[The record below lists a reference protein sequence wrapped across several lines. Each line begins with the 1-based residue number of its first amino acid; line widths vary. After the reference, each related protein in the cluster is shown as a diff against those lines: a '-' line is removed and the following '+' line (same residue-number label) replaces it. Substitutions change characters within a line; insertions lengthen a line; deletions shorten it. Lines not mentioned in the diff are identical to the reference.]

1 MKNENKQIKASKWAL
16 GILFVVSAVVLGLF
30 FGVGY
35 GETIYSNSKNLTAP
49 HYTGLLLVWLYAL
62 VAICVAAVLVFGLV
76 GAVRNLRYKSKNSK
90 KTGYAAWIFLLTSV
104 LLVASY
110 FLASTKPVLLG
121 DGKTLERT
129 EWVLKLSDTCLYTI
143 YGLMGVA
150 LLCTVFSMLGIFK
163 SKR

>member
-16 GILFVVSAVVLGLF
+16 GILFVLSAVVLGLF

-49 HYTGLLLVWLYAL
+49 HYTGLLLIWLYAL
-62 VAICVAAVLVFGLV
+62 VGICVVSVIAFGLV
-76 GAVRNLRYKSKNSK
+76 SVIRNLRYRSKSDK
-90 KTGYAAWIFLLTSV
+90 KTGYAGWVFLFTIALI
-104 LLVASY
+104 VASY
-110 FLASTKPVLLG
+110 FLASTTPVLLG

-129 EWVLKLSDTCLYTI
+129 EWVLKLSDVCLYSI
-143 YGLMGVA
+143 YGLMGVT
-150 LLCTVFSMLGIFK
+150 LLCSVLSMLGIFK